1 MFFWWQIISLR
12 GEEQCLR
19 RTLFYEE
26 RFTKNRHLFTN
37 NIFFAK
43 SNFCDEHVLRITLFT
58 KHQMCEEHFSRR
70 TLFAK
75 NMFANN
81 TFYEEHFL
89 RRARFSKKTFF
100 EEPLFSKNSFSA
112 RAPVRPIVRPPA
124 RPPVRPS
131 ARPISRPSNI
141 FKQRYGSKVL
151 FLVVSLFFDR
161 LRKSKEKAKD

>member
-1 MFFWWQIISLR
+1 
-12 GEEQCLR
+12 
-19 RTLFYEE
+19 
-26 RFTKNRHLFTN
+26 
-37 NIFFAK
+37 
-43 SNFCDEHVLRITLFT
+43 
-58 KHQMCEEHFSRR
+58 MCEEHFSRR

-131 ARPISRPSNI
+131 ARPTSRPSNI
-141 FKQRYGSKVL
+141 FKNSKKENAFKL
-151 FLVVSLFFDR
+151 FSVHVETNVMQESLDNHIVATRMRPGMLFKLNAVTAQALSSDWASISRVKNHMAQKYCFW
-161 LRKSKEKAKD
+161 LCHSFSIG